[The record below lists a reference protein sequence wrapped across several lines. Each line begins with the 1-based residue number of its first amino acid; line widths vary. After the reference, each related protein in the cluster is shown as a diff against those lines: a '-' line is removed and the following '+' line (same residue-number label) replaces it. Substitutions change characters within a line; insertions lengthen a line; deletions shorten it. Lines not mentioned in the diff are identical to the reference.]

1 MASPRFQQIRDRL
14 PSLWRP
20 EAGDTSLLTRYLL
33 AVADLLERLNGEAS
47 GVMQAHW
54 FPYADQE
61 LFSPFFR
68 RLREV
73 EREEQ
78 DQDQEK
84 VSYIADLA
92 RLGAILPVLPWG
104 GPPAQREKVEQYR
117 DRIAHTVDLYRNG
130 LGTVNALAEMVL
142 AQLPDDPDQPFT
154 VEEFPALPVSPR
166 QAATRGAPE
175 GVLGPLMR
183 WQLDNAGDTGLGP
196 AAPTVYVQ
204 GMKDGDSGVAGPL
217 IELYS
222 AGAERIRL
230 GIAYDGTLKLGETLR
245 LRTAYASWIGGEDG
259 LLRALS
265 PPGESSPA
273 NPTAPGP
280 WQAVPGAPA
289 GPVSALLQ
297 GRDLT
302 VWAAVESDEGGA
314 LWRFDGETWKEALA
328 SLPRVHCLALDGGD
342 LLAGTAKGLLRVPL
356 HPNGVLTPEPNP
368 EDLNGPAVHAI
379 LRLKE
384 GYLWLGTATGLNAQ
398 GPSLPFEVAGPVH
411 ALYQDATGTV
421 YFGTDLGLLQF
432 QPGLNQGYWYSGE
445 SHSDQIPD
453 WKPLTGEKKSAPAP
467 ETVFLPPVRVIRR
480 GPDSS
485 LWLGT
490 DRGIARYRARPTGGL
505 SYTTLLEAFP
515 DLAAGRV
522 FAIEED
528 ARGTLWFATE
538 QGLFRYDGRDWW
550 QARKGEG
557 DAVALARL
565 GPVEEPEQPVFWR
578 FRAGSWERLDSAAKS
593 PSWKPHIP
601 SPPDPDSL
609 AEPAV
614 HALLWTDQAVADL
627 GTWDEETSAF
637 TRTGDAPGKL
647 RVRYKPDELRIVD
660 GGLPAVPRLPPGRS
674 VWRYLALESA
684 GVPEPP
690 GRPAWTV
697 EGRFLPS
704 PPDAGREAPL
714 EGRYSQGGRQVLQ
727 GQGRGRGRLDLSAFN
742 DAVFAYPPEAR
753 VWFAWEERHA
763 PAVLVRLQTTAPGEA
778 IDPAVLDR
786 VWQGIQQVRPAGVR
800 ALLAVD
806 EEIVRGA

>member
-1 MASPRFQQIRDRL
+1 MASPRFRQIRDRL

-20 EAGDTSLLTRYLL
+20 EEGDDKSLLARTLL
-33 AVADLLERLNGEAS
+33 AMADLLERLNGEAS
-47 GVMQAHW
+47 DVMQAHW
-54 FPYADQE
+54 FPYADRA
-61 LFSPFFR
+61 LFSPFYR

-73 EREEQ
+73 Q
-78 DQDQEK
+78 KKPLPKLGDPDLK
-84 VSYIADLA
+84 DFPYIADLA
-92 RLGAILPVLPWG
+92 RLGALLPVLPWG

-117 DRIAHTVDLYRNG
+117 KRIARTVGLYRNG

-154 VEEFPALPVSPR
+154 VEEFPSLPVPPR

-183 WQLDNAGDTGLGP
+183 WQLENAGDRGLGS

-204 GMKDGDSGVAGPL
+204 GMKEEGAGVAGPL
-217 IELYS
+217 IELYA
-222 AGAERIRL
+222 AGSERIRL
-230 GIAYDGTLKLGETLR
+230 GIAYDGTLKMGETLR
-245 LRTAYASWIGGEDG
+245 LRTAYSSWIGGEDG

-265 PPGESSPA
+265 APGDSSPA

-289 GPVSALLQ
+289 GTVSALLQ

-302 VWAAVESDEGGA
+302 VWAALESDEGGA
-314 LWRFDGETWKEALA
+314 LWRFDGETWTEALA
-328 SLPRVHCLALDGGD
+328 DLPRVLCLALDGDD

-356 HPNGVLTPEPNP
+356 HPNGALTPEPNP
-368 EDLNGPAVHAI
+368 EDLNGPEVHAI
-379 LRLKE
+379 LRVKGGGLS
-384 GYLWLGTATGLNAQ
+384 LGTAVGLDQ
-398 GPSLPFEVAGPVH
+398 KDLTLPFEVAGPVH

-453 WKPLTGEKKSAPAP
+453 WQPLTGEKKSAPAP
-467 ETVFLPPVRVIRR
+467 DTVFLPPVRVIRR

-490 DRGIARYRARPTGGL
+490 DHGIARYRARPAGGL
-505 SYTTLLEAFP
+505 AYTTLLEAFP
-515 DLAAGRV
+515 DLASGRV

-557 DAVALARL
+557 DAVALVRL
-565 GPVEEPEQPVFWR
+565 GPLEEPKQPVFWR
-578 FRAGSWERLDSAAKS
+578 FHDGSWERLDSAAKA
-593 PSWKPHIP
+593 PGWAPHIP
-601 SPPDPDSL
+601 APVP
-609 AEPAV
+609 AEPAI
-614 HALLWTDQAVADL
+614 HTLLWTRQAVADL
-627 GTWDEETSAF
+627 GTWDEGTSAF

-647 RVRYKPDELRIVD
+647 RARYKPDESRIVD
-660 GGLPAVPRLPPGRS
+660 GGLPAVPSLPPGRS

-684 GVPEPP
+684 AVPEPP

-714 EGRYSQGGRQVLQ
+714 EGRYSQGSRHIK
-727 GQGRGRGRLDLSAFN
+727 GRGRLDLSAF
-742 DAVFAYPPEAR
+742 DEAVFAYPPEAR

-786 VWQGIQQVRPAGVR
+786 VWKGIQQVRPAGVR
-800 ALLAVD
+800 TLLAVD
-806 EEIVRGA
+806 EDIVRGA